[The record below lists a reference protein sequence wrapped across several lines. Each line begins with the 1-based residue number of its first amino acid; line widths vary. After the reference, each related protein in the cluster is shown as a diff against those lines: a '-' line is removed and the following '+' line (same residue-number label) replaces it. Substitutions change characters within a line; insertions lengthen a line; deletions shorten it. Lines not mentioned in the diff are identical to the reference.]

1 MENLLKTYGDRLT
14 VETSIQ
20 QLNDIKE
27 RFRGTG
33 INPEN
38 ISIILLSL
46 MNEVNKFKK
55 LTGSQKKTLVT
66 VLLTHFVTELAS
78 EENQPALREMI
89 RMTIP
94 ALIDSFVDI
103 SKGLELKNLKN
114 RFTCSIG
121 KFCYGNGA

>member
-55 LTGSQKKTLVT
+55 LTGSQKKTLVI

>member
-1 MENLLKTYGDRLT
+1 
-14 VETSIQ
+14 
-20 QLNDIKE
+20 
-27 RFRGTG
+27 
-33 INPEN
+33 
-38 ISIILLSL
+38 